1 MPSAVDGIAIDP
13 PMLKSVPGCPE
24 LVSVMVAGAVGVNR
38 IVLPF
43 AEFTKSDCAMKI
55 CTTPLFDPWTLKMA
69 GRTVPVQV
77 AAAGQVMAPVMLID
91 TVVVPVAA
99 GMMVPKSRSCFETN
113 VRALTMLA
121 LA

>member
-1 MPSAVDGIAIDP
+1 LIIGSDLDVADIDAVSSRWIAIDP

-77 AAAGQVMAPVMLID
+77 AALG
-91 TVVVPVAA
+91 
-99 GMMVPKSRSCFETN
+99 R
-113 VRALTMLA
+113 
-121 LA
+121 